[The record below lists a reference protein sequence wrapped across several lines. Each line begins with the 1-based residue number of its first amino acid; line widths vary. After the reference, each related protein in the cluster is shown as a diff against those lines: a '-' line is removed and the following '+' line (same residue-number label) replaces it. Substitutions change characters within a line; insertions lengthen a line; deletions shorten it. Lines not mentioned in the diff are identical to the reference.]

1 MVVTA
6 GGARSVDI
14 PQVISEAWV
23 IGGCRVSMPPHF
35 QVKRVQQLTCK
46 PAWRPLPLHELR
58 ESGVAMVGRMPWVAE
73 H

>member
-1 MVVTA
+1 M
-6 GGARSVDI
+6 
-14 PQVISEAWV
+14 PQAISEAWV
-23 IGGCRVSMPPHF
+23 IGGCRESMPPYLH
-35 QVKRVQQLTCK
+35 VKCVQQRACK